1 MKGAFQM
8 SREIFEN
15 DIWSDVIKFRLFFY
29 IVGNAVF
36 SENGVMKGGIQIG
49 RGQYLRSFRNLREDL
64 LYYDNNAEKIYSLS
78 TIKEKID
85 ELVREERL
93 EITTTKLGTL
103 FTVRNYALYQDLNN
117 YSGTSSERL
126 PNSYRTATEQ
136 PPNNKKNVKKDK
148 NDNKDNNKRQNKFDE
163 VHLSLANL
171 LFEMIKSNNPE
182 EKVPDVEKWAHD
194 IRIMIEQDKRD
205 AEKVK
210 NAIIWSQKN
219 DFWCGVIKSPKSL
232 RKNYDQMATQRNK
245 PVANKPAFNKYNKQ
259 TKTEILPDWFDKD
272 QQEAP
277 KKPEMTVEEREEK
290 KKAYEEV
297 MRKLGRGDELEA
309 HT

>member
-64 LYYDNNAEKIYSLS
+64 LYHDNNAEKFYSLS

-126 PNSYRTATEQ
+126 PNSHRTATEQ

-163 VHLSLANL
+163 VHLSLAKL
-171 LFEMIKSNNPE
+171 LFEMIKENNLE
-182 EKVPDVEKWAHD
+182 EREPKLEKWAND
-194 IRIMIEQDKRD
+194 IRIMIEQDNRD
-205 AEKVK
+205 TEKVK

-219 DFWCGVIKSPKSL
+219 DFWCGVIKSPSSL
-232 RKNYDQMATQRNK
+232 RRNYDKMATQRNK
-245 PVANKPAFNKYNKQ
+245 PVANKPTFNKYNKQ
-259 TKTEILPDWFDKD
+259 TKQEVLPDWFDKEQE
-272 QQEAP
+272 QQVSTSES
-277 KKPEMTVEEREEK
+277 ESSGDLEK
-290 KKAYEEV
+290 KVAKIKAKLAERDEV
-297 MRKLGRGDELEA
+297 Q
-309 HT
+309 T

>member
-64 LYYDNNAEKIYSLS
+64 LYYDNNAEKFYSLS

-117 YSGTSSERL
+117 YSGASSERL
-126 PNSYRTATEQ
+126 PNSHRTATEQ

-171 LFEMIKSNNPE
+171 LFEMIKLNNPE
-182 EKVPDVEKWAHD
+182 EKPPDVEKWAHD
-194 IRIMIEQDKRD
+194 IRIMIEQDKREP
-205 AEKVK
+205 EKVK

-245 PVANKPAFNKYNKQ
+245 PVANKPAYGKYGKPV
-259 TKTEILPDWFDKD
+259 KKEILPDWFDS
-272 QQEAP
+272 EV
-277 KKPEMTVEEREEK
+277 KPQVSTSESESSGDLEK
-290 KKAYEEV
+290 KVAEIKAKLAERDEV
-297 MRKLGRGDELEA
+297 Q
-309 HT
+309 T

>member
-64 LYYDNNAEKIYSLS
+64 LYYDNNAEKFYSLS

-126 PNSYRTATEQ
+126 PNSHRTATEQ

-182 EKVPDVEKWAHD
+182 EKNPDIEKWAHD
-194 IRIMIEQDKRD
+194 LRIMIEQDKREP
-205 AEKVK
+205 EKVK
-210 NAIIWSQKN
+210 NAIIWSQEN
-219 DFWCGVIKSPKSL
+219 DFWCSVIKSPKSL
-232 RKNYDQMATQRNK
+232 RRNYDKMATQRNK
-245 PVANKPAFNKYNKQ
+245 PVASKPFNKYSKQ
-259 TKTEILPDWFDKD
+259 TKPEVLPDWFDKE
-272 QQEAP
+272 QKQTKQETSTT
-277 KKPEMTVEEREEK
+277 ESSEDLEK
-290 KKAYEEV
+290 KVAEIKAKLAARSEV
-297 MRKLGRGDELEA
+297 QA
-309 HT
+309 

>member
-64 LYYDNNAEKIYSLS
+64 LYYDNNAEKFYSLS

-126 PNSYRTATEQ
+126 PNSHRTATEQ

-182 EKVPDVEKWAHD
+182 EKNPDIEKWAHD
-194 IRIMIEQDKRD
+194 LRIMIEQDKREP
-205 AEKVK
+205 EKVK
-210 NAIIWSQKN
+210 NAIIWSQEN
-219 DFWCGVIKSPKSL
+219 DFWCSVIKSPRSL
-232 RKNYDQMATQRNK
+232 RRNYDKMATQRNK
-245 PVANKPAFNKYNKQ
+245 PVANKPFNKYSKQ
-259 TKTEILPDWFDKD
+259 TKPEVLPDWFDKE
-272 QQEAP
+272 QKQIKQETSTT
-277 KKPEMTVEEREEK
+277 ESSENLEK
-290 KKAYEEV
+290 KVAEIKAQLAARNEV
-297 MRKLGRGDELEA
+297 QA
-309 HT
+309 

>member
-1 MKGAFQM
+1 M

-64 LYYDNNAEKIYSLS
+64 LYYDNNAEKFYSLS

-126 PNSYRTATEQ
+126 PNSHRTATEQ

-182 EKVPDVEKWAHD
+182 EKNPDIEKWAHD
-194 IRIMIEQDKRD
+194 LRIMIEQDKREP
-205 AEKVK
+205 EKVK
-210 NAIIWSQKN
+210 NAIIWSQEN
-219 DFWCGVIKSPKSL
+219 DFWCSVIKSPKSL
-232 RKNYDQMATQRNK
+232 RRNYDKMATQRNK
-245 PVANKPAFNKYNKQ
+245 PVASKPFNKYSKQ
-259 TKTEILPDWFDKD
+259 TKPEVLPDWFDKE
-272 QQEAP
+272 QKQTKQETSTT
-277 KKPEMTVEEREEK
+277 ESSEDLEK
-290 KKAYEEV
+290 KVAEIKAKLAARSEV
-297 MRKLGRGDELEA
+297 QA
-309 HT
+309 

>member
-64 LYYDNNAEKIYSLS
+64 LYYDNNAEKFYSLS

-126 PNSYRTATEQ
+126 PNSHRTATEQ

-182 EKVPDVEKWAHD
+182 EKNPDIEKWAHD

-219 DFWCGVIKSPKSL
+219 DFWCSVIKSPKSL

-245 PVANKPAFNKYNKQ
+245 PVTNKPFNKYNKQ
-259 TKTEILPDWFDKD
+259 TKPEILPDWFDKN
-272 QQEAP
+272 QQEAH
-277 KKPEMTVEEREEK
+277 KQPEMTEEEREEK

-297 MRKLGRGDELEA
+297 MRKLGRGDELEV

>member
-64 LYYDNNAEKIYSLS
+64 LYYDNNAEKFYSLS

-126 PNSYRTATEQ
+126 PNSHRTATEQ

-148 NDNKDNNKRQNKFDE
+148 NDNKDNKDNNKRQNKFDE

-245 PVANKPAFNKYNKQ
+245 PVANKPFNKYNKPVKQ
-259 TKTEILPDWFDKD
+259 EILPEWFDKN

-277 KKPEMTVEEREEK
+277 KKQKMTEEE

-309 HT
+309 KA

>member
-36 SENGVMKGGIQIG
+36 SENGVMKGGIQIS

-64 LYYDNNAEKIYSLS
+64 LYYDNNAEKFYSLS

-103 FTVRNYALYQDLNN
+103 FTVRNYALYQDLSN
-117 YSGTSSERL
+117 YSGVSSEQP
-126 PNSYRTATEQ
+126 PNSHRTATEQ

-148 NDNKDNNKRQNKFDE
+148 NVNKDNNKRQNKFDE

-182 EKVPDVEKWAHD
+182 EKVPDIEKWAHD

-245 PVANKPAFNKYNKQ
+245 PVANKPFNKYSKQ
-259 TKTEILPDWFDKD
+259 TKPEILPDWFNKE
-272 QQEAP
+272 QKQTKQETSTT
-277 KKPEMTVEEREEK
+277 ESSEDLEK
-290 KKAYEEV
+290 KVAEIKAKLAARSEV
-297 MRKLGRGDELEA
+297 QA
-309 HT
+309 

>member
-64 LYYDNNAEKIYSLS
+64 LYYDNNAEKFYSLS

-126 PNSYRTATEQ
+126 PNSHRTATEQ
-136 PPNNKKNVKKDK
+136 LPNNKKNVKKDK

-182 EKVPDVEKWAHD
+182 EKNPDIEKWAHD
-194 IRIMIEQDKRD
+194 LRIMIEQDKREP
-205 AEKVK
+205 EKVK
-210 NAIIWSQKN
+210 NAIIWSQEN
-219 DFWCGVIKSPKSL
+219 DFWCSVIKSPKSL
-232 RKNYDQMATQRNK
+232 RRNYDKMATQRNK
-245 PVANKPAFNKYNKQ
+245 PVASKPFNKYNKPVKQ
-259 TKTEILPDWFDKD
+259 EILPDWFDKE
-272 QQEAP
+272 QKKTKQETSTT
-277 KKPEMTVEEREEK
+277 ESSEDLEK
-290 KKAYEEV
+290 KVAEIKAKLAARSEV
-297 MRKLGRGDELEA
+297 QA
-309 HT
+309 

>member
-8 SREIFEN
+8 SREIFES

-64 LYYDNNAEKIYSLS
+64 LYYDNNAEKFYSLS

-93 EITTTKLGTL
+93 EIETTKLGTL
-103 FTVRNYALYQDLNN
+103 FTVRNYALYQDLSN
-117 YSGTSSERL
+117 YNGISSEQP
-126 PNSYRTATEQ
+126 PNSHRTATEQ

-163 VHLSLANL
+163 VHFSLAKL
-171 LFEMIKSNNPE
+171 LFEMIKENNPE
-182 EKVPDVEKWAHD
+182 EREPKLEKWAND
-194 IRIMIEQDKRD
+194 IRIMIKQDNRD
-205 AEKVK
+205 TEKVK

-219 DFWCGVIKSPKSL
+219 DFWCGVIKSPSSL
-232 RKNYDQMATQRNK
+232 RRNYDKMATQRNK
-245 PVANKPAFNKYNKQ
+245 PVANKPTFNKYNKQ
-259 TKTEILPDWFDKD
+259 TKQEVLPDWFDS
-272 QQEAP
+272 EV
-277 KKPEMTVEEREEK
+277 KPQVSTTESESESSGDLEK
-290 KKAYEEV
+290 KVAEIKAKLAARSEV
-297 MRKLGRGDELEA
+297 QA
-309 HT
+309 

>member
-64 LYYDNNAEKIYSLS
+64 LYHDNNAEKFYSLS

-126 PNSYRTATEQ
+126 PNSHRTATEQ

-182 EKVPDVEKWAHD
+182 EKNPDIEKWAHD
-194 IRIMIEQDKRD
+194 LRIMIEQDKREP
-205 AEKVK
+205 EKVK
-210 NAIIWSQKN
+210 NAIIWSQEN
-219 DFWCGVIKSPKSL
+219 DFWCSVIKSPKSL
-232 RKNYDQMATQRNK
+232 RRNYDKMATQRNK
-245 PVANKPAFNKYNKQ
+245 PVASKPFNKYKPV
-259 TKTEILPDWFDKD
+259 KEEILPDWFDKA
-272 QQEAP
+272 QKQTKQETSTT
-277 KKPEMTVEEREEK
+277 ESSEDLEK
-290 KKAYEEV
+290 KVAEIKAKLAARSEV
-297 MRKLGRGDELEA
+297 QA
-309 HT
+309 

>member
-8 SREIFEN
+8 SREIFES

-64 LYYDNNAEKIYSLS
+64 LYYDNNAEKFYSLS

-93 EITTTKLGTL
+93 EIETTKLGTL

-126 PNSYRTATEQ
+126 PNSHRTATEQ

-148 NDNKDNNKRQNKFDE
+148 NDNKDNNKRRNKFDDT
-163 VHLSLANL
+163 HLSLANL
-171 LFEMIKSNNPE
+171 LNNLIHQNNE
-182 EKVPDVEKWAHD
+182 EAKQPNIESWAND
-194 IRIMIEQDKRD
+194 LRIMIEQDKRD
-205 AEKVK
+205 PEKVK
-210 NAIIWSQKN
+210 NAIIWSQKD
-219 DFWCGVIKSPKSL
+219 DFWSGVVLSPKSL
-232 RKNYDQMATQRNK
+232 RKNYDKMAAQRNRSD
-245 PVANKPAFNKYNKQ
+245 KPAYQRGGRKAY
-259 TKTEILPDWFDKD
+259 EPDWLDKEPEEITTKPAD
-272 QQEAP
+272 PNLNQQVEEI
-277 KKPEMTVEEREEK
+277 KRKLREEREHVSSGK
-290 KKAYEEV
+290 Q
-297 MRKLGRGDELEA
+297 
-309 HT
+309 T

>member
-15 DIWSDVIKFRLFFY
+15 NIWSDVIKFRLFFY

-64 LYYDNNAEKIYSLS
+64 LYYDNNAEKFYSLS

-93 EITTTKLGTL
+93 EIETTKLGTL

-126 PNSYRTATEQ
+126 PNSHRTATEQ

-163 VHLSLANL
+163 VHFSLAKL
-171 LFEMIKSNNPE
+171 LFEMIKENNPE
-182 EKVPDVEKWAHD
+182 EREPKLEKWAND
-194 IRIMIEQDKRD
+194 IRIMIKQDNRD
-205 AEKVK
+205 TEKVK

-219 DFWCGVIKSPKSL
+219 DFWCGVIKSPSSL
-232 RKNYDQMATQRNK
+232 RRNYDKMATQRNK
-245 PVANKPAFNKYNKQ
+245 PGANKPAYGKYNKNQ
-259 TKTEILPDWFDKD
+259 KQEVLPDWFDS
-272 QQEAP
+272 EV
-277 KKPEMTVEEREEK
+277 KPQVSTTESESSGDLEK
-290 KKAYEEV
+290 KVAEIKAKLAERDEV
-297 MRKLGRGDELEA
+297 Q
-309 HT
+309 T

>member
-15 DIWSDVIKFRLFFY
+15 NIWSDVIKFRLFFY

-64 LYYDNNAEKIYSLS
+64 LYYDNNAEKFYSLS

-93 EITTTKLGTL
+93 EIETTKLGTL

-126 PNSYRTATEQ
+126 PNSHRTATEQ

-148 NDNKDNNKRQNKFDE
+148 NDNKVAANAFQIYESNIGMLNPLQREKM
-163 VHLSLANL
+163 LSWENDLSRELVAYAVTYSAEIGARGFGL
-171 LFEMIKSNNPE
+171 VDSVISSWLKSN
-182 EKVPDVEKWAHD
+182 VRTVD
-194 IRIMIEQDKRD
+194 D
-205 AEKVK
+205 AKAFE
-210 NAIIWSQKN
+210 
-219 DFWCGVIKSPKSL
+219 L
-232 RKNYDQMATQRNK
+232 ERKNKKKQQFVR
-245 PVANKPAFNKYNKQ
+245 PAKQ
-259 TKTEILPDWFDKD
+259 EVLPDWFDKT
-272 QQEAP
+272 EKRTEN
-277 KKPEMTVEEREEK
+277 KKTESESSGDLEK
-290 KKAYEEV
+290 KVAEIKAKLAERDEV
-297 MRKLGRGDELEA
+297 Q
-309 HT
+309 T

>member
-1 MKGAFQM
+1 M

>member
-64 LYYDNNAEKIYSLS
+64 LYYDNNAEKFYSLS

-126 PNSYRTATEQ
+126 PNSHRTATEQ

-182 EKVPDVEKWAHD
+182 EKNPDIEKWAHD
-194 IRIMIEQDKRD
+194 LRIMIEQDKREP
-205 AEKVK
+205 EKVK

-245 PVANKPAFNKYNKQ
+245 PVANKPFNKYNKQ
-259 TKTEILPDWFDKD
+259 TKTEILPDWFDKE
-272 QQEAP
+272 QKQTKQETSTT
-277 KKPEMTVEEREEK
+277 ESSEDLEK
-290 KKAYEEV
+290 KVAEIKAKLAARSEV
-297 MRKLGRGDELEA
+297 QA
-309 HT
+309 

>member
-15 DIWSDVIKFRLFFY
+15 NIWSDVIKFRLFFY

-64 LYYDNNAEKIYSLS
+64 LYYDNNAEKFYSLS

-126 PNSYRTATEQ
+126 PNSHRTATEQ

-148 NDNKDNNKRQNKFDE
+148 NDKNDNKVAANAFQIYESNIGMLNPLQREKM
-163 VHLSLANL
+163 LSWENDLSRELVAYAVTYSAEIGARGFGL
-171 LFEMIKSNNPE
+171 VDSVISSWLKSN
-182 EKVPDVEKWAHD
+182 VRTVD
-194 IRIMIEQDKRD
+194 D
-205 AEKVK
+205 AKAFE
-210 NAIIWSQKN
+210 
-219 DFWCGVIKSPKSL
+219 L
-232 RKNYDQMATQRNK
+232 ERKNKKKQQFVR
-245 PVANKPAFNKYNKQ
+245 PAKQ
-259 TKTEILPDWFDKD
+259 EVLPDWFDKTEK
-272 QQEAP
+272 QPEN
-277 KKPEMTVEEREEK
+277 KKTESESSGDLEK
-290 KKAYEEV
+290 KVAEIKAKLAERDEV
-297 MRKLGRGDELEA
+297 Q
-309 HT
+309 T

>member
-15 DIWSDVIKFRLFFY
+15 NIWSDVIKFRLFFY

-64 LYYDNNAEKIYSLS
+64 LYYDNNAEKFYSLS

-93 EITTTKLGTL
+93 EIETTKLGTL

-117 YSGTSSERL
+117 YSGTSSEQP
-126 PNSYRTATEQ
+126 PNSHRTATEQ

-163 VHLSLANL
+163 IHFSLAKL
-171 LFEMIKSNNPE
+171 LFEMIKENNPE
-182 EKVPDVEKWAHD
+182 EREPKLEKWAND
-194 IRIMIEQDKRD
+194 IRIMIEQDNRD
-205 AEKVK
+205 TEKVK
-210 NAIIWSQKN
+210 NAIVWSQKN
-219 DFWCGVIKSPKSL
+219 DFWCWVIKSPSSL
-232 RKNYDQMATQRNK
+232 RRNYDKMATQRNK
-245 PVANKPAFNKYNKQ
+245 PVANKPAYGKYNKNQ
-259 TKTEILPDWFDKD
+259 KQEVLPDWFDKTEK
-272 QQEAP
+272 QPEN
-277 KKPEMTVEEREEK
+277 KKTESESSGDLEK
-290 KKAYEEV
+290 KVAEIKAKLAERDEV
-297 MRKLGRGDELEA
+297 Q
-309 HT
+309 T

>member
-1 MKGAFQM
+1 
-8 SREIFEN
+8 
-15 DIWSDVIKFRLFFY
+15 
-29 IVGNAVF
+29 
-36 SENGVMKGGIQIG
+36 MKGGIQIG

-64 LYYDNNAEKIYSLS
+64 LYYDNNAEKFYSLS

-126 PNSYRTATEQ
+126 PNSHRTATEQ

-182 EKVPDVEKWAHD
+182 EKNPDIEKWAND
-194 IRIMIEQDKRD
+194 IRVMIEQDKREP
-205 AEKVK
+205 EKVK

-219 DFWCGVIKSPKSL
+219 DFWCSVIKSPKSL
-232 RKNYDQMATQRNK
+232 RRNYDKMATQRNK
-245 PVANKPAFNKYNKQ
+245 PVANKPFNKYSKQ
-259 TKTEILPDWFDKD
+259 TKPEVLPDWFDKE
-272 QQEAP
+272 QKQ
-277 KKPEMTVEEREEK
+277 
-290 KKAYEEV
+290 
-297 MRKLGRGDELEA
+297 
-309 HT
+309 

>member
-15 DIWSDVIKFRLFFY
+15 NIWSDVIKFRLFFY

-64 LYYDNNAEKIYSLS
+64 LYYDNNAEKFYSLS

-103 FTVRNYALYQDLNN
+103 FTVRNYALYQDLSN
-117 YSGTSSERL
+117 YSGVSSERL
-126 PNSYRTATEQ
+126 PNSHRTATEQ

-171 LFEMIKSNNPE
+171 LFELIKKNNPE
-182 EKVPDVEKWAHD
+182 EKEHDLEKWAHD

-205 AEKVK
+205 SEKVK

-245 PVANKPAFNKYNKQ
+245 PVANKPFNKYNKPV
-259 TKTEILPDWFDKD
+259 KEEILPDWFDKE
-272 QQEAP
+272 QKQTKQETSTT
-277 KKPEMTVEEREEK
+277 ESSEDLEK
-290 KKAYEEV
+290 KVAEIKAKLAARNEV
-297 MRKLGRGDELEA
+297 QA
-309 HT
+309 

>member
-64 LYYDNNAEKIYSLS
+64 LYYDNNAEKFYSLS

-126 PNSYRTATEQ
+126 PNSHRTATEQ

-148 NDNKDNNKRQNKFDE
+148 KDNKDNNKRQNKFDE

-182 EKVPDVEKWAHD
+182 EKNPDIEKWAHD
-194 IRIMIEQDKRD
+194 LRIMIEQDKRD

-219 DFWCGVIKSPKSL
+219 DFWCSVIKSPKSL
-232 RKNYDQMATQRNK
+232 RRNYDKMATQRNK
-245 PVANKPAFNKYNKQ
+245 PVANKPFNKYNKQ
-259 TKTEILPDWFDKD
+259 TKTEILPDWFDKE
-272 QQEAP
+272 QKQTKQETSTT
-277 KKPEMTVEEREEK
+277 ESSEDLEK
-290 KKAYEEV
+290 KVAKIKAQLAARSEV
-297 MRKLGRGDELEA
+297 QA
-309 HT
+309 